1 MDLLLFGD
9 VKFGKLL
16 LLLLHLRFNI
26 VLLMLMLLPRL
37 LLRWIAVR
45 RPYLL
50 TMQLLMVL
58 LLMVLKP
65 RRRLVRPVVVI
76 E

>member
-16 LLLLHLRFNI
+16 LLLHLRFNI
-26 VLLMLMLLPRL
+26 VLLLMLLLRL

-65 RRRLVRPVVVI
+65 GRRLVRPIVVI
-76 E
+76 D